1 MRLIIRKSLYL
12 SFLLHF
18 FACANA
24 TGVYTIGGKI
34 TGLKGT
40 IVLDLNNYQTT
51 TLYGDGEFVFMG
63 SKSAGTQY
71 NVTVKTQP
79 AGLVC
84 RVVNGSG
91 TMPEYNVRDVSV
103 SCASSILVASW
114 NVQNFG
120 TSKAAK
126 TSVMDLLSKVIMRY
140 DVFFMQEVSTIGGG
154 AGSCGANSIVEICT
168 LLNRLNSD
176 DRAGAGTYAQVTSAN
191 SGVGGT
197 AEKYSVFYRLSS
209 ISIAETGLATS
220 GGSEGTYTRPPFYAR
235 VKTSSVDFYVLS
247 IHTNPTNATQE
258 IQDLP
263 YAANARYTT
272 DPDVM
277 IVGDFNSD
285 GSYFTEA
292 TGWATFDARFVPATA
307 YTRAIA
313 DTIDTTIAQGN
324 TYTYDRIVLSPS
336 LATKM
341 QASSAA
347 PHYFDGLGTGATC
360 TSGDYTSLMN
370 AIITAGLATTCNGA
384 ALEVSDHYPVQVQI
398 NL

>member
-1 MRLIIRKSLYL
+1 MRTALHEFSI
-12 SFLLHF
+12 LLVF
-18 FACANA
+18 GCSIFSACSNSAEI
-24 TGVYTIGGKI
+24 YTIGGKV

-40 IVLDLNNYQTT
+40 IVLDLNGQQTT
-51 TLYGDGEFVFMG
+51 TLYADSEFIFMG
-63 SKSAGTQY
+63 SKTSGTQY
-71 NVTVKTQP
+71 NVTVRTQP
-79 AGLVC
+79 TGLVC
-84 RVVNGSG
+84 RVTGGSG
-91 TMPEYNVRDVSV
+91 TLYYHVRDVVV

-114 NVQNFG
+114 NVQNYG

-140 DVFFMQEVSTIGGG
+140 DVFFMQEVSTVGGG
-154 AGSCGANSIVEICT
+154 AGSCGANSIVEICM

-176 DRAGAGTYAQVTSAN
+176 DRAGAGTYAQVTSPT
-191 SGVGGT
+191 SGD
-197 AEKYSVFYRLSS
+197 EKYSVFYRQAS
-209 ISIAETGLATS
+209 ITIGETGLASTPA
-220 GGSEGTYTRPPFYAR
+220 EGTYSRPPMYAR

-247 IHTNPTNATQE
+247 IHTAPGSATQE

-285 GSYFTEA
+285 GTYFTEA
-292 TGWATFDARFVPATA
+292 TGWATFDARFVPATP

-336 LATKM
+336 LAAKM
-341 QASSAA
+341 QASSAV

-360 TSGDYTSLMN
+360 TSGDYTQLMN
-370 AIITAGLATTCNGA
+370 AIISAGLATTCNGA

>member
-1 MRLIIRKSLYL
+1 MHFGILVGIIIVAG
-12 SFLLHF
+12 
-18 FACANA
+18 ACANSSG
-24 TGVYTIGGKI
+24 GVYTIGGKV

-40 IVLDLNNYQTT
+40 IVLDLNSYQVA
-51 TLYGDGEFVFMG
+51 TLYGDGDFVFMG
-63 SKSAGTQY
+63 SVAARTQY

-79 AGLVC
+79 TGLVC

-91 TMPEYNVRDVSV
+91 TMPDYNVRDIAV

-114 NVQNFG
+114 NVQNYG

-126 TSVMDLLSKVIMRY
+126 TTVVDLLSKVIMRY
-140 DVFFMQEVSTIGGG
+140 DVFFMQEVSTVGGG
-154 AGSCGANSIVEICT
+154 VGSCGDNSIVEICT
-168 LLNRLNSD
+168 LLNRINSD
-176 DRAGAGTYAQVTSAN
+176 DRAGAGAFGQITTPN
-191 SGVGGT
+191 SGSGGT
-197 AEKYSVFYRLSS
+197 AEKYSVFYRKSAVS
-209 ISIAETGLATS
+209 ITETGLAS
-220 GGSEGTYTRPPFYAR
+220 SVAEGTYTRPPMYAR
-235 VKTSSVDFYVLS
+235 VKTSSFDFYVLS

-263 YAANARYTT
+263 YAANVRYAT
-272 DPDVM
+272 DPEVM

-292 TGWATFDARFVPATA
+292 TGWTTFDARFVPATP

-313 DTIDTTIAQGN
+313 DTVDTTVAQGN

-360 TSGDYTSLMN
+360 TSGDYTQLMN
-370 AIITAGLATTCNGA
+370 AIITAGLASSCNGA
-384 ALEVSDHYPVQVQI
+384 ALQVSDHYPVQVQL